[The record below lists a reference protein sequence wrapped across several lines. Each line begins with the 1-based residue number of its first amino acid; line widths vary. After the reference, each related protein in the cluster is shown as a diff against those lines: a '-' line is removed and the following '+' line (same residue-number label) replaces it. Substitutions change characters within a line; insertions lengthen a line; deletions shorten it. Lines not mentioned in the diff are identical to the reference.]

1 MKHFKYYTPIT
12 ATPYRHSEAY
22 VEIEPCAALKPY
34 IRCFWGSKDI
44 YTQSAGAAAEN
55 VVVPDTCMDIIF
67 TVNYTENSLSGC
79 FCGIDDRAFLVNGR
93 KEKSERLSVFAIRFY
108 AWSAVLFAEESMQ
121 SCRNFSGDASAYFS
135 WLVRAL
141 KQELWEKTAI
151 EEQVLLAETVLL
163 RRMELRREEPV
174 FMEAVAEI
182 LSRRGALRIR
192 ELARDIHVSDRQ
204 MQRVF
209 RENMG
214 VSPKTFASLVRYQ
227 NLWRDILA
235 VPGRQIADE
244 VYRLQYTD
252 QAHLCREFKRY
263 HGMTIPQARAL
274 AGKSLQFTPRRIS
287 Y

>member
-1 MKHFKYYTPIT
+1 MKYFKNYTPIT

-44 YTQSAGAAAEN
+44 YTQSAGAAVEN

-67 TVNYTENSLSGC
+67 TVNYTDNSLSKC
-79 FCGIDDRAFLVNGR
+79 FCGIDDRAFRVNGR
-93 KEKSERLSVFAIRFY
+93 NERSERLSVFAIRFY
-108 AWSAVLFAEESMQ
+108 AWSAVLFAEESMR

-141 KQELWEKTAI
+141 EQELWEKAAI
-151 EEQVLLAETVLL
+151 EEQVRLAEKALL
-163 RRMELRREEPV
+163 WRMDLRREEPV

-182 LSRRGALRIR
+182 LSRRGVLRMH

-204 MQRVF
+204 IQRVF
-209 RENMG
+209 QENMG

-227 NLWRDILA
+227 NLWRDILVA
-235 VPGRQIADE
+235 PGRQIMDE
-244 VYRLQYTD
+244 VYLLQYTD

-274 AGKSLQFTPRRIS
+274 AGKSVAF
-287 Y
+287 

>member
-1 MKHFKYYTPIT
+1 MKHFKNYTPIT

-34 IRCFWGSKDI
+34 VRCFWGSKDI
-44 YTQSAGAAAEN
+44 YTQSAGATVEN

-67 TVNYTENSLSGC
+67 TVNYTDNSLSEC
-79 FCGIDDRAFLVNGR
+79 FCGIDDRAFRVNGR
-93 KEKSERLSVFAIRFY
+93 NERSERLSVFAIRFY
-108 AWSAVLFAEESMQ
+108 AWSAVLFAEESMRA
-121 SCRNFSGDASAYFS
+121 CRNFSGDASAYFS

-141 KQELWEKTAI
+141 EQELWEKAAI
-151 EEQVLLAETVLL
+151 EEKVRLAEKALL
-163 RRMELRREEPV
+163 WRMDWRREEPA

-182 LSRRGALRIR
+182 LSRRGVLRMH

-204 MQRVF
+204 IQRVF

-227 NLWRDILA
+227 NLWRDILVA
-235 VPGRQIADE
+235 PGRQIMDE
-244 VYRLQYTD
+244 VYLLQYTD

-263 HGMTIPQARAL
+263 HGMTIPQACAL
-274 AGKSLQFTPRRIS
+274 AGTSVAF
-287 Y
+287 

>member
-1 MKHFKYYTPIT
+1 MKHFKNYTPIT

-34 IRCFWGSKDI
+34 VRCFWGSKDI
-44 YTQSAGAAAEN
+44 YTQSAGATVEN

-67 TVNYTENSLSGC
+67 TVNYTDNSLSEC
-79 FCGIDDRAFLVNGR
+79 FCGIDDRAFRVNGR
-93 KEKSERLSVFAIRFY
+93 NERSERLSVFAIRFY
-108 AWSAVLFAEESMQ
+108 AWSAVLFAEESMRA
-121 SCRNFSGDASAYFS
+121 CRNFSGDASAYFS

-141 KQELWEKTAI
+141 EQELWEKAAI
-151 EEQVLLAETVLL
+151 EEKVRLAEKALL
-163 RRMELRREEPV
+163 WRMDWRREEPV

-182 LSRRGALRIR
+182 LSRRGVLRMH

-204 MQRVF
+204 IQRVF

-227 NLWRDILA
+227 NLWRDILVA
-235 VPGRQIADE
+235 PGRQIMDE
-244 VYRLQYTD
+244 VYLLQYTD

-263 HGMTIPQARAL
+263 HGMTIPQACAL
-274 AGKSLQFTPRRIS
+274 AGTSVAF
-287 Y
+287 

>member
-1 MKHFKYYTPIT
+1 MKHFKNYIPIT
-12 ATPYRHSEAY
+12 ATPYRHGEAY

-44 YTQSAGAAAEN
+44 YTQSAGVAAEN

-79 FCGIDDRAFLVNGR
+79 FCGIDDRAFRVNGR
-93 KEKSERLSVFAIRFY
+93 NERSERLSVFAIRFY
-108 AWSAVLFAEESMQ
+108 AWSAVLFAEESMRA
-121 SCRNFSGDASAYFS
+121 CRNFSGDASAYFS
-135 WLVRAL
+135 WLVRTL
-141 KQELWEKTAI
+141 EQELWEKTAI
-151 EEQVLLAETVLL
+151 EEQAQLAETALL
-163 RRMELRREEPV
+163 RRMDWRREEPV

-182 LSRRGALRIR
+182 LSRRGALRMH

-209 RENMG
+209 QENMG

-235 VPGRQIADE
+235 APDRPIMDE
-244 VYRLQYTD
+244 VYLLQYTD

-274 AGKSLQFTPRRIS
+274 AGKSVAF
-287 Y
+287 

>member
-1 MKHFKYYTPIT
+1 MKYFKNYTPIT

-44 YTQSAGAAAEN
+44 YTQSAGAAVEN

-67 TVNYTENSLSGC
+67 TVNYTDNSLSEC
-79 FCGIDDRAFLVNGR
+79 FCGIDDRAFRVNGR
-93 KEKSERLSVFAIRFY
+93 NERSERLSVFAIRFY
-108 AWSAVLFAEESMQ
+108 AWSAVLFAEESMR

-141 KQELWEKTAI
+141 EQELWEKAAI
-151 EEQVLLAETVLL
+151 EEQVRLAEKVLL
-163 RRMELRREEPV
+163 RRMDLRREEPV

-182 LSRRGALRIR
+182 LSRRGVLRMHD
-192 ELARDIHVSDRQ
+192 LARDIHVSDRQ
-204 MQRVF
+204 IQRVF
-209 RENMG
+209 QENMG

-227 NLWRDILA
+227 NLWRDILVA
-235 VPGRQIADE
+235 PGRQIADE
-244 VYRLQYTD
+244 VYLLQYTD

-274 AGKSLQFTPRRIS
+274 AGKSVAF
-287 Y
+287 

>member
-1 MKHFKYYTPIT
+1 MKHFKNYTPIT
-12 ATPYRHSEAY
+12 ATPYRHGEAY

-34 IRCFWGSKDI
+34 IRCFWGSRDI

-79 FCGIDDRAFLVNGR
+79 FCGIDDRAFRVNGR
-93 KEKSERLSVFAIRFY
+93 NERSERLSVFAIRFY
-108 AWSAVLFAEESMQ
+108 AWSAVLFAEESMRA
-121 SCRNFSGDASAYFS
+121 CRNFSGDASVYFS
-135 WLVRAL
+135 WLVRTL
-141 KQELWEKTAI
+141 EQELWEKTAI
-151 EEQVLLAETVLL
+151 EEQAQLAGTALL
-163 RRMELRREEPV
+163 RRMDWRREEPV

-182 LSRRGALRIR
+182 LSRRGALRMH

-209 RENMG
+209 QENMG

-235 VPGRQIADE
+235 APDRPIMDE
-244 VYRLQYTD
+244 VYLLQYTD

-274 AGKSLQFTPRRIS
+274 AGKSVAF
-287 Y
+287 